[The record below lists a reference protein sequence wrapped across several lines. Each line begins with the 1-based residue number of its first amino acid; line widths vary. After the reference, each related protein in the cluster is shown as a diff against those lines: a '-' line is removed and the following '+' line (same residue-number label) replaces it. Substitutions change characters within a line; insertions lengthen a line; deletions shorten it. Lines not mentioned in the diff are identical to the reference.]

1 METWFDKLAATNNAT
16 EEPAAE
22 TGDEGAATDAG
33 AAENYTGR
41 ELKNALQELLKY
53 GAIEAEKKPN
63 IYRSLTTRHTA
74 VNTILEPLD
83 LRLRIDEVRG
93 LAFLAVAAE
102 LFGEEEDEW
111 SHPLVRRQRLTLE
124 QSLLTAIL
132 RQHYI
137 AHEQEAGVGAGEARV
152 ALDELLPQLQIYLG
166 DSGSDLK
173 EQKRLRT
180 LLEGLRGHGIVSEID
195 EAAQQVT
202 IRPLITHLA
211 NPDSLQNLLQHFR
224 KLAQNEKGGDE

>member
-1 METWFDKLAATNNAT
+1 METWFDKLAATKVAEAPAT
-16 EEPAAE
+16 APEAGSED
-22 TGDEGAATDAG
+22 TATDAR
-33 AAENYTGR
+33 AENYTSR

-63 IYRSLTTRHTA
+63 TYRTLATRHAA
-74 VNTILEPLD
+74 VSGILEPLD

-93 LAFLAVAAE
+93 LAFLTVAAE

-124 QSLLTAIL
+124 QSLLAAIL
-132 RQHYI
+132 RQHYV
-137 AHEQEAGVGAGEARV
+137 AHEQEAGVGAGDARV

-173 EQKRLRT
+173 EQKRLHT

-195 EAAQQVT
+195 EASQRVA
-202 IRPLITHLA
+202 IRPLVTHLA
-211 NPDSLQNLLQHFR
+211 NPESLQNLLHHFR
-224 KLAQNEKGGDE
+224 KMAGNAKVSEE